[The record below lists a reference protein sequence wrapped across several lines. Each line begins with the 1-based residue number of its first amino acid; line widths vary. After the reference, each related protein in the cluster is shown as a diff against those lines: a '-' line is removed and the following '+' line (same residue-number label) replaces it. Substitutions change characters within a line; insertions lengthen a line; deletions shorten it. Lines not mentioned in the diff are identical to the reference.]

1 MKKFLLKISSVLIAS
16 IVLFST
22 TSFTIS
28 EHYCGGDLV
37 DSAVFSKAKSCS
49 LDMAISSS
57 TEGCTIQKDN
67 CCKDLV
73 IQVEGQNELISLATD
88 LNFNQQVFIASFVYS
103 YINLFEELANKNV
116 NFKDYTPP
124 LVDNDLQVL
133 FQTFLI

>member
-1 MKKFLLKISSVLIAS
+1 MKKFLLKISSVLIAC

-22 TSFTIS
+22 ASFTIS
-28 EHYCGGDLV
+28 EHYCGGNLV
-37 DSAVFSKAKSCS
+37 DSSVFSKAKSCS
-49 LDMAISSS
+49 LDMEISSS
-57 TEGCTIQKDN
+57 TEGCIIQKDN
-67 CCKDLV
+67 CCEDLV

-124 LVDNDLQVL
+124 LVNNDLQVL